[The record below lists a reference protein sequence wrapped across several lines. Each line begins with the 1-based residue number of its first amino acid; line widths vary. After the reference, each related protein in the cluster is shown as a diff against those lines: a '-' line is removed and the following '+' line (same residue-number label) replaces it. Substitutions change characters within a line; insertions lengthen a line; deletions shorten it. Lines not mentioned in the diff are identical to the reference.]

1 MSGFDWSACNVLVTG
16 ASGFIGSHLVM
27 ALKARGAHVVGLV
40 TDKRMAHQVFRADV
54 YDGIDLW
61 HGDLTDAEL
70 VRTAV
75 SRSRIHVCFHL
86 AAISQVFEAATNPIG
101 TYRTNIEGTWNV
113 LEACRRQETLRAF
126 VGASSDK
133 VYGDHDGEPYVEDMA
148 LRAVNTYDVSK
159 ACADMLVRSYA
170 GQYDLPSLVTRF
182 ANQYGPGDF
191 NWGRLVPN
199 TIRRI
204 KAGQRPSVHEGA
216 LEFLRDYLYVED
228 AVAGLL
234 LVAERAQELKGRA
247 FNVAA
252 DERYTV
258 EQVIR
263 TISQEMGVP
272 YDVEV
277 RPRAKNFRE
286 IPMQRVDA
294 SALKALGWAPRV
306 SFAEGLKRTVA
317 WYAKACEELG
327 KGGLAGL
334 R

>member
-86 AAISQVFEAATNPIG
+86 AAISQVFEAATNPIDVPHEHRG
-101 TYRTNIEGTWNV
+101 QWNV

-170 GQYDLPSLVTRF
+170 GQYDLPVARHALREPVRARGLQLGPSL
-182 ANQYGPGDF
+182 
-191 NWGRLVPN
+191 PN

-228 AVAGLL
+228 AVAGSCSS
-234 LVAERAQELKGRA
+234 R
-247 FNVAA
+247 
-252 DERYTV
+252 
-258 EQVIR
+258 
-263 TISQEMGVP
+263 
-272 YDVEV
+272 
-277 RPRAKNFRE
+277 
-286 IPMQRVDA
+286 
-294 SALKALGWAPRV
+294 SARR
-306 SFAEGLKRTVA
+306 S
-317 WYAKACEELG
+317 
-327 KGGLAGL
+327 
-334 R
+334 